1 MLNHEDIKRDPQRV
15 LKTKS
20 LMNKYNWDRI
30 KYPSK
35 IDNWKMF
42 EKIMQQLV
50 LMFYTL
56 KKWKLVL
63 LIFKKLT
70 LIMKNK

>member
-15 LKTKS
+15 LKSKS

-35 IDNWKMF
+35 IDDWKMF

-56 KKWKLVL
+56 KKWK
-63 LIFKKLT
+63 
-70 LIMKNK
+70 